1 MLKNF
6 IHNVLKII
14 LDSVKMNDN
23 DVFLSFS
30 ALRADVGRD
39 KSFIFYRH
47 HGLDT
52 RKQCVPILSQCC
64 CRYPIEGDFYDRDS
78 KRFLSIS
85 E

>member
-6 IHNVLKII
+6 IYNVLKII

-52 RKQCVPILSQCC
+52 LKQCARNTAAGIRQKVIL
-64 CRYPIEGDFYDRDS
+64 
-78 KRFLSIS
+78 
-85 E
+85 